1 MTAKEYLTQVGDLDH
16 RISILLRERQSLIAK
31 VSGVQSPQL
40 KDDRV
45 SGGGS
50 GDAMAGTINRY
61 VDIERELTEMTER
74 YVELRLQIVRQI
86 EDLPDARHAQLL
98 YLRYVEGRR
107 LEDIACI
114 MKRPGGLF
122 YSYRHIKRMHGC
134 ALASFSRKYVDVL

>member
-1 MTAKEYLTQVGDLDH
+1 MTAREYLSQIGDLDY
-16 RISILLRERQSLIAK
+16 RMGILLHERQDLIAK

-50 GDAMAGTINRY
+50 GDAMASAISRY
-61 VDIERELTEMTER
+61 VDIERELAEMLQR
-74 YVELRLQIVRQI
+74 YADLRLGIVRQI
-86 EDLPDARHAQLL
+86 EELPDARHVQLL

-114 MKRPGGLF
+114 MKRPGGQF

-134 ALASFSRKYVDVL
+134 ALASFSRKYVNVL